1 MIKGELELIGGI
13 IRDPQFG
20 PAVMLGIGGVRAEI
34 YKDVVF
40 RLAPIKPSDVYQM
53 VSKLKGQALFK
64 GFRGSPPVDM
74 DLLTQWLIRLGELA
88 LSFDQIQEID
98 VNPLLIVDGK
108 PIAVDASIILR

>member
-1 MIKGELELIGGI
+1 MIAGI

-20 PAVMLGIGGVRAEI
+20 PAVMLGIGGVRAEV

-40 RLAPIKPSDVYQM
+40 RLAPLLQKDVHQM
-53 VSKLKGQALFK
+53 VAKLKGQALLK
-64 GFRGSPPVDM
+64 GFRGSKPVDM
-74 DLLTQWLIRLGELA
+74 DLLAQWLIRLGELA
-88 LSFDQIQEID
+88 LSFEQIQEID